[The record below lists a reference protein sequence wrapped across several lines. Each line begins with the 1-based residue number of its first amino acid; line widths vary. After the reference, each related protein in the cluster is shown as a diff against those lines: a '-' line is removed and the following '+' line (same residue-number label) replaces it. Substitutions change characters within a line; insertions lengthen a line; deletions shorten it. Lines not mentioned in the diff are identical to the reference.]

1 MTGYLTGEVE
11 IQRKTPQSPAKQL
24 PLLRPVFAFLLEMP
38 VRVQYMPGLH
48 AGEYLGN
55 VV

>member
-1 MTGYLTGEVE
+1 LNGEVE
-11 IQRKTPQSPAKQL
+11 IPRETPHSSAKQL

-38 VRVQYMPGLH
+38 LRVQYMPGLY
-48 AGEYLGN
+48 AGKSLGN